1 MKKEIKTDD
10 APQAIGTYSQ
20 AIATESL
27 LFISGQIPLDPKTMN
42 LVDWIENQIRQTF
55 LNIENILKKEKL
67 TFENVVKL
75 TILLVDLDNFEL
87 VNEVM
92 ADLFKKPYPARA
104 AYEVSKL
111 PKSSLVEIET
121 IAAKILWQ
129 NIY

>member
-42 LVDWIENQIRQTF
+42 LVDGIENQIRQTF
-55 LNIENILKKEKL
+55 LKIENILKKEKL

-121 IAAKILWQ
+121 IAVKI
-129 NIY
+129 